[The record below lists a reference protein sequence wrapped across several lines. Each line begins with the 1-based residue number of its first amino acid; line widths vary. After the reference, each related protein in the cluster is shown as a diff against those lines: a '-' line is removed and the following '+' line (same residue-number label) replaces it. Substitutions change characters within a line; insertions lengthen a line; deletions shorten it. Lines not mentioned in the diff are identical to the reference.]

1 VLLALACLA
10 TAAVLVVLAIVARS
24 HLPAPTGPYA
34 VGTRIL
40 ELTDQSRHEDHSADP
55 EARRSVV
62 VQLWYPAE
70 PSHYPLARYK
80 RWREATFGTMYAP
93 LLTTHSHVD
102 ALMAKAGAPFAV
114 LLFGHRWNGQRTQ
127 NTDLAE
133 ELASHGYVV
142 AAIDH
147 PYNSARVQLADG
159 RVIVGN
165 EALEGS
171 GGPTASAADQIAVW
185 NRTLETWTADN
196 LFVLNQLAA
205 MNGDSKSP
213 MHGRLDTDHAGAFG
227 HSFGGAASLRLCGLD
242 PRIKACANLDG
253 WTFGGLDYRTAAQ
266 PIMILYEQVTKDRE
280 SELAT
285 LPTPGTRDD
294 QLDRADT
301 AAVGQSLKAF
311 GGYRVFVAGTQ
322 HLDFSDQP
330 LLPPLRRGS
339 YTGPIAPMRIQQI
352 VRESV
357 LQFFDQSLRGEA
369 STLLQSD
376 QRQFSDVTVQ
386 RWVAPSTREQSSAT
400 QRREH

>member
-1 VLLALACLA
+1 
-10 TAAVLVVLAIVARS
+10 
-24 HLPAPTGPYA
+24 
-34 VGTRIL
+34 
-40 ELTDQSRHEDHSADP
+40 
-55 EARRSVV
+55 
-62 VQLWYPAE
+62 
-70 PSHYPLARYK
+70 
-80 RWREATFGTMYAP
+80 
-93 LLTTHSHVD
+93 
-102 ALMAKAGAPFAV
+102 
-114 LLFGHRWNGQRTQ
+114 
-127 NTDLAE
+127 
-133 ELASHGYVV
+133 
-142 AAIDH
+142 
-147 PYNSARVQLADG
+147 
-159 RVIVGN
+159 
-165 EALEGS
+165 
-171 GGPTASAADQIAVW
+171 
-185 NRTLETWTADN
+185 
-196 LFVLNQLAA
+196 
-205 MNGDSKSP
+205 
-213 MHGRLDTDHAGAFG
+213 
-227 HSFGGAASLRLCGLD
+227 
-242 PRIKACANLDG
+242 
-253 WTFGGLDYRTAAQ
+253 LDYRTAAQ